1 MLSDW
6 ALSEAHNLETQM
18 NSDKIGLYPKMLIL
32 AKGTRKQSSK
42 TKKFSDNNHSIQNIT
57 ETTMV

>member
-1 MLSDW
+1 MLLRLGSG
-6 ALSEAHNLETQM
+6 EAHNLETQM
-18 NSDKIGLYPKMLIL
+18 NSDKIGLYPKMITL

-42 TKKFSDNNHSIQNIT
+42 TKSFQTTTTLLQNIT